1 MSKGTNF
8 QFGTHAGRES
18 TVMTLEFF
26 FEKGALLASRDP
38 VNYGR

>member
-8 QFGTHAGRES
+8 HFGKHAPRDS
-18 TVMTLEFF
+18 LVMTPKKIFV
-26 FEKGALLASRDP
+26 KGAWLASRDP